1 VFATLG
7 MAFMLGQFLANG
19 AQLAA
24 RALIQ
29 QRLGV
34 TELGLFQ
41 AAWAI
46 STTYLGIVLQ
56 SLAADYYPR
65 LSEAIQDPR
74 TAARIVREQTEVAL
88 FLGAPII
95 LGGLALA
102 PLALQILY
110 SSAFRPAAELLRW
123 QVLGDVLKI
132 AGWPMGYVLLAANRG
147 RTFLLVEAVGWAAFL
162 ATTISLIPY
171 AGLEAAGIGYL
182 VMYVLYFPA
191 VLMSARRITGP
202 IWTLPAM
209 GHMLIVAA
217 AAVAVFVIAADRPL
231 LGAIVGVAA
240 AFSFAAVGATKL
252 RERIRAE
259 NPA

>member
-1 VFATLG
+1 
-7 MAFMLGQFLANG
+7 
-19 AQLAA
+19 
-24 RALIQ
+24 
-29 QRLGV
+29 
-34 TELGLFQ
+34 
-41 AAWAI
+41 
-46 STTYLGIVLQ
+46 VLQ
-56 SLAADYYPR
+56 SMAADYYPR

-102 PLALQILY
+102 PLALQVLY

-191 VLMSARRITGP
+191 VLITARRITGP

-240 AFSFAAVGATKL
+240 AFFFAAVGATKL